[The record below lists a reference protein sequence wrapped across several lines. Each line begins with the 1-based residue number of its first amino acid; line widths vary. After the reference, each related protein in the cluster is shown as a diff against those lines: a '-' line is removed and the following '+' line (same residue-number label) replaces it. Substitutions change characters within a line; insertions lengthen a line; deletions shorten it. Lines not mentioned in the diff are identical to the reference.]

1 MANLIAYELLPRI
14 FNMSVTAGIV
24 ILFVLLA
31 RLLLRRAPKVFSY
44 ALWSVVLFRLLCPVS
59 LSAGFSLLGLV
70 DMPTRAATPHTTTVE
85 YVPPDIVHAEDPQVQ
100 FPVEPV
106 RTAVNEVLPKGE
118 EQTTADPLEAP
129 MAIATWLWLLGILAM
144 AAYSVAS
151 YLKIRRRL
159 VGAVPLRD
167 NIYLADHI
175 PTPFVMG
182 LFRPRIYLPSAL
194 SGREQAYIIRHEQHH
209 IRRGDHIVKVLSF
222 AALCIHW
229 FNPLVWAA
237 FFLSGKDMEMSCD
250 EAVVHALGEQIRAD
264 YSTSLLRLAT
274 GRRRIAGMPLAFGE
288 GDTKSRIRNL
298 VSWKTPKRW
307 AALLAAVVCIAVAA
321 ACAWMAFR
329 SGWQA
334 AMMAPTEILAEQHC
348 RSLSALLAPAGMRV
362 GLLTGSMRAGEKKRV
377 YAALE
382 AGEIDF
388 VVGTHALL
396 SGPVAFRRLGLV
408 VADEQHRF
416 GVEQRAALAAK
427 ANTPD
432 CPPEAGRRLCGEGR
446 GDSVPP
452 AANGMDGVPTA
463 ACRCGEVEQRAALA
477 AKGEKKI
484 RPHVLVMSA
493 TPIPRTLA
501 LIIYGDLD
509 VSVIDQLPPGRLPV
523 KTVLVGESKRQR
535 MYGFVREQIRQGRQ
549 AYIVCPA
556 IETDPE
562 SAAADLKRV
571 VEYAEGLQKQV
582 FPDLRVGLVHGR
594 MKAKDKDAAM
604 AAFARG
610 ETHILVS
617 TTVVEVGVDVA
628 NATLMIVENADRYGL
643 SQLHQLRGRVGRG
656 EHQSW
661 CVLVSDNRSPETRA
675 RLKVLVDTADGFR
688 IAEEDLKLRG
698 PGDFFGRRQHGLPA
712 LRMADLNTDT
722 RVLKEARDA
731 AAALLSADPDLS
743 RPEHRPLL
751 EKVRRLFQENPDM
764 FN

>member
-85 YVPPDIVHAEDPQVQ
+85 YAPPDIVHAEDPQVQ

-129 MAIATWLWLLGILAM
+129 TAIATWLWLLGILAM

-298 VSWKTPKRW
+298 VNWKTPKRW
-307 AALLAAVVCIAVAA
+307 AALLAAVVCIAVAG
-321 ACAWMAFR
+321 ACAANPQGSTRGRYDSMEDFA
-329 SGWQA
+329 QQTMDA
-334 AMMAPTEILAEQHC
+334 AKTAVYYTAEGGEATAAVTGTKLAWLEQQGEVDG
-348 RSLSALLAPAGMRV
+348 LAP
-362 GLLTGSMRAGEKKRV
+362 
-377 YAALE
+377 
-382 AGEIDF
+382 
-388 VVGTHALL
+388 
-396 SGPVAFRRLGLV
+396 
-408 VADEQHRF
+408 
-416 GVEQRAALAAK
+416 
-427 ANTPD
+427 
-432 CPPEAGRRLCGEGR
+432 
-446 GDSVPP
+446 
-452 AANGMDGVPTA
+452 
-463 ACRCGEVEQRAALA
+463 
-477 AKGEKKI
+477 
-484 RPHVLVMSA
+484 
-493 TPIPRTLA
+493 
-501 LIIYGDLD
+501 
-509 VSVIDQLPPGRLPV
+509 
-523 KTVLVGESKRQR
+523 
-535 MYGFVREQIRQGRQ
+535 
-549 AYIVCPA
+549 
-556 IETDPE
+556 
-562 SAAADLKRV
+562 
-571 VEYAEGLQKQV
+571 
-582 FPDLRVGLVHGR
+582 
-594 MKAKDKDAAM
+594 
-604 AAFARG
+604 
-610 ETHILVS
+610 
-617 TTVVEVGVDVA
+617 
-628 NATLMIVENADRYGL
+628 
-643 SQLHQLRGRVGRG
+643 
-656 EHQSW
+656 
-661 CVLVSDNRSPETRA
+661 
-675 RLKVLVDTADGFR
+675 
-688 IAEEDLKLRG
+688 
-698 PGDFFGRRQHGLPA
+698 
-712 LRMADLNTDT
+712 
-722 RVLKEARDA
+722 
-731 AAALLSADPDLS
+731 
-743 RPEHRPLL
+743 
-751 EKVRRLFQENPDM
+751 
-764 FN
+764 